1 MSVYLHVGFYAIFL
15 TDHMNGSI
23 LSTLGVIRRNG
34 QRVELD
40 GGTFEENT
48 RMDNPARRHL
58 VALVSTY

>member
-1 MSVYLHVGFYAIFL
+1 MRIYLHVDFYAIFL

-34 QRVELD
+34 QRVEQD

-48 RMDNPARRHL
+48 PMDNPARRDV
-58 VALVSTY
+58 VAMVSAY